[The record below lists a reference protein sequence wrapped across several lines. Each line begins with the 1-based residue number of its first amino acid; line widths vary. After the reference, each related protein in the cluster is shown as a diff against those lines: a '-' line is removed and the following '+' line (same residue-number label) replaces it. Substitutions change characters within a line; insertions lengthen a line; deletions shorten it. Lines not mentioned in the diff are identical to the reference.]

1 MTLISHKTAGLEFPC
16 KWAKND
22 IDLKKIRAFQVYLR
36 RVIRIETLM
45 LWTSGG
51 KLRTGIVC

>member
-1 MTLISHKTAGLEFPC
+1 MTLISHKTVGLEFPC

-22 IDLKKIRAFQVYLR
+22 IDLKIRAFQVYLR